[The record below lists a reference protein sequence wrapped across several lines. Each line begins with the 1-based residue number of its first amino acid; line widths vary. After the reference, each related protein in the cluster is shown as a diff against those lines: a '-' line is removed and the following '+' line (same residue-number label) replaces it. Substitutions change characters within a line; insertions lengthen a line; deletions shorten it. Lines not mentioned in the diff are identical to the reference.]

1 MAGGEKE
8 EREGGGWRE
17 REKRVGER
25 GGREKQGFSD
35 EEKKLR
41 ESVASRPALKEMQI
55 TKQKKAGVATLTDF
69 RITRDKK
76 GHYIIT

>member
-1 MAGGEKE
+1 MS
-8 EREGGGWRE
+8 
-17 REKRVGER
+17 R